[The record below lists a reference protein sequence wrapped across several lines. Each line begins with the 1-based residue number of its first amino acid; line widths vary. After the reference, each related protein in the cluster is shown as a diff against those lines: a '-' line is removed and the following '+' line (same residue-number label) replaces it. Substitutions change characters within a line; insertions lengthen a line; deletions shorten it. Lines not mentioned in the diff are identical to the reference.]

1 MKVLKNN
8 YEAKKEESYP
18 RFHICGDCGSELEYE
33 ESDLRI
39 GELGLVFLD
48 CPLCDYENIVEGNE
62 NTIDLTKDNVEFP
75 THFFHTS
82 EEDGAVDFCTNEYV
96 KESINKAI
104 EYFRNHQGE
113 DEFVCVFEAGNTH
126 VSVFRYDGDENYYV
140 VVTNDYY
147 STYIPFEEEDYKEV
161 Y

>member
-18 RFHICGDCGSELEYE
+18 RFHVCGDCGSELEYE

-48 CPLCDYENIVEGNE
+48 CPLCDYENIIEGNE
-62 NTIDLTKDNVEFP
+62 NTITLTKDNVEFP

-82 EEDGAVDFCTNEYV
+82 EEDGAVDVCTNEYV

-104 EYFRNHQGE
+104 EYFRNNKN
-113 DEFVCVFEAGNTH
+113 EFVWISETGNT
-126 VSVFRYDGDENYYV
+126 SITVFRLDGDEDYYV

-147 STYIPFEEEDYKEV
+147 STHIPFEEEDYKKV

>member
-18 RFHICGDCGSELEYE
+18 RFHVCGDCGSELEYE

-48 CPLCDYENIVEGNE
+48 CPLCDYENIIEGNE
-62 NTIDLTKDNVEFP
+62 NTITLTKDNVEFP

-82 EEDGAVDFCTNEYV
+82 EEDGAVDVCTNEYV

-104 EYFRNHQGE
+104 EYFRNNKN
-113 DEFVCVFEAGNTH
+113 EFVWISETGNT
-126 VSVFRYDGDENYYV
+126 SITVFRLDGDENYYV

-147 STYIPFEEEDYKEV
+147 STNIPFEEEDYKKV